1 MYIKKNIFATYPE
14 MYYRSYIHED
24 LPKSKRF
31 QKREKGGGKRRG
43 RKETECVYCVKQKL
57 PDSRISG

>member
-1 MYIKKNIFATYPE
+1 

-24 LPKSKRF
+24 LLKSKRF
-31 QKREKGGGKRRG
+31 EKKEKKVRGGGRRG